1 MMGEGE
7 ATEAVD
13 RKQFGAVQLARSA
26 TIPQSDMIV
35 SRTLPIQMKITQ
47 AISAGL
53 AGWRWVGEIDS
64 CLQHRPLSRPRLLSP
79 KIARYTPTFLWQS
92 V

>member
-7 ATEAVD
+7 AAEAVD

-35 SRTLPIQMKITQ
+35 
-47 AISAGL
+47 
-53 AGWRWVGEIDS
+53 
-64 CLQHRPLSRPRLLSP
+64 
-79 KIARYTPTFLWQS
+79 
-92 V
+92 